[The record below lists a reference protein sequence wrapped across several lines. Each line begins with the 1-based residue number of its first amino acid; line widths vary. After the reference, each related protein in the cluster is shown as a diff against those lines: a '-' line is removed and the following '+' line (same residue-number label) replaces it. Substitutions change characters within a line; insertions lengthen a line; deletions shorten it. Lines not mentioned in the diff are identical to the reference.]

1 MILIAD
7 CGSTKA
13 TWCLADRGRCIQTV
27 CTGGINPYFQSEE
40 EISEGISNELFPRLE
55 ADRQDIEAVYF
66 YGAGCVYEKTEVVW
80 HIIKRHTEAAVVE
93 VHSDLLA
100 AARGTCGE
108 SSGLVCVL
116 GTGSNAC
123 FYDGQRIIQH
133 VPSLGFILGDEGGGA
148 VLGKLLVSDLL
159 KDMMG
164 GELKEKFLK
173 QFNLTPAQIIDR
185 VYRQPFPNR
194 FLASLSPF
202 LYQNL
207 HEPAI
212 RSLVLNSIKSFILR
226 NLMKYDYRSYRA
238 NFVGSTAYYYK
249 EILLEAAVETGIRI
263 GTVCRS
269 PMEGLLAYHG
279 ISG

>member
-1 MILIAD
+1 
-7 CGSTKA
+7 
-13 TWCLADRGRCIQTV
+13 
-27 CTGGINPYFQSEE
+27 
-40 EISEGISNELFPRLE
+40 
-55 ADRQDIEAVYF
+55 
-66 YGAGCVYEKTEVVW
+66 
-80 HIIKRHTEAAVVE
+80 
-93 VHSDLLA
+93 
-100 AARGTCGE
+100 
-108 SSGLVCVL
+108 VL

-123 FYDGQRIIQH
+123 FYDGRQVIQH

-148 VLGKLLVSDLL
+148 ALGKLLVSDLL

-173 QFNLTPAQIIDR
+173 QFDLTPAQIIDR

-212 RSLVLNSIKSFILR
+212 RSLALNSIKSFILR
-226 NLMKYDYRSYRA
+226 NLMKYDYRNYRA

-249 EILLEAAVETGIRI
+249 EILLEAAAETGIRI
-263 GTVCRS
+263 GTVSRS